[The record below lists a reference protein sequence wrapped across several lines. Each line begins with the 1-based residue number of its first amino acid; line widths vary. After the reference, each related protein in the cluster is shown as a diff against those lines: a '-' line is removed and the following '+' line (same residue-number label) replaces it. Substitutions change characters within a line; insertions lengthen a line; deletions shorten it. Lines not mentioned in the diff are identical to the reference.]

1 MKKKILAAV
10 LLVVCMVFNA
20 FLVTS
25 CGDKETVGVDVFETA
40 IENTAPTNIS
50 GKITLYTGSATL
62 ELAYTSVIADDGTFT
77 VNYSYNKLADASSGA
92 ASDLDIPVEG
102 TVTYDGTKYSDSSIA
117 GKIVAAATQL
127 DLGADME
134 YSVSSD
140 GRVLSATVLAEDT
153 EDVFGVDYAA
163 DVRFVLTQ
171 ADERIVSLNLE
182 YTLASGELVKAECSY
197 K

>member
-62 ELAYTSVIADDGTFT
+62 ELTYTSVIAEDGTFT
-77 VNYSYNKLADASSGA
+77 VNYSYNKLADASSGS
-92 ASDLDIPVEG
+92 ASDLDIPVGG

-134 YSVSSD
+134 CSVSSD

-171 ADERIVSLNLE
+171 ADEKIVSLNLE